1 MEQIDNKEV
10 YKVREI
16 TVEGKGKVSFTP
28 DVTRLTISIDGLR
41 QTYNDAYEL
50 AAKNN
55 NSLKSIVE
63 RQGLDPKKL
72 KTTEFNI
79 ERSVDNVKDKLGNY
93 HAQFLGYALKQNLK
107 IDLGMDTKVLSKL
120 VKAIGEHI
128 PAADIEI
135 GYTVKDPRP
144 ADLRMLEKAVKDAK
158 EKAQIMVKA
167 AGAELGYIVNISYA
181 WNELYVY
188 HQSRCMTAGDACCN
202 EMAAPDGL
210 DMTPDD
216 IGASD
221 NVRVT
226 WSIK

>member
-1 MEQIDNKEV
+1 
-10 YKVREI
+10 
-16 TVEGKGKVSFTP
+16 
-28 DVTRLTISIDGLR
+28 
-41 QTYNDAYEL
+41 
-50 AAKNN
+50 
-55 NSLKSIVE
+55 
-63 RQGLDPKKL
+63 
-72 KTTEFNI
+72 
-79 ERSVDNVKDKLGNY
+79 
-93 HAQFLGYALKQNLK
+93 
-107 IDLGMDTKVLSKL
+107 MDTKVLSKL

-144 ADLRMLEKAVKDAK
+144 AELRMLEKAVKDAK